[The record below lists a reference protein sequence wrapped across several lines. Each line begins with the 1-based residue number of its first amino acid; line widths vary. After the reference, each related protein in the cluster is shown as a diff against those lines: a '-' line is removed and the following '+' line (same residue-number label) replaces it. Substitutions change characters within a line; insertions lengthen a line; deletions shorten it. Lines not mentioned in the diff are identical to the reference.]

1 MPAQC
6 RGDVADGLPGSR
18 LQDHRRFPQGQW
30 PGHPQSLPRIHRGVR
45 ARGPARRH
53 HGCYQ
58 RQQIQSGELARP
70 EFHETKVAK
79 RLEQLEASIERYLA
93 ELDTAS
99 RLRPKSTSSAASCS
113 ISCRKASTASGIT
126 AYSPPQ
132 AAPPISRG
140 FASCLG
146 QARLPGQVQVLAG
159 TSPRRRSCRPVPVA
173 AGA

>member
-1 MPAQC
+1 MWLTGCLAPDFKTIADFRKDNGQAIRKVC
-6 RGDVADGLPGSR
+6 REFTVVCGRAGLLAATTVAINGSKFKAVNSR
-18 LQDHRRFPQGQW
+18 DRNFTQ
-30 PGHPQSLPRIHRGVR
+30 
-45 ARGPARRH
+45 
-53 HGCYQ
+53 
-58 RQQIQSGELARP
+58 
-70 EFHETKVAK
+70 TKVAK

-99 RLRPKSTSSAASCS
+99 RLRPKSRSSAASCS
-113 ISCRKASTASGIT
+113 ISRRKASTASGIT